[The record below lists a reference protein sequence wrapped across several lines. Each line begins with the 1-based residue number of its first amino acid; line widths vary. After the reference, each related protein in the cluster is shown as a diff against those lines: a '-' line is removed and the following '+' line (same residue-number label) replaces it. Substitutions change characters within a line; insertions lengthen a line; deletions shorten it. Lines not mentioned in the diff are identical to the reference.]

1 MECIICFENKW
12 ITMTECEHPICLSC
26 LFELRKDECPYCRR
40 EIFKNFPGR
49 LKSLLKITWSAKRP
63 NLLDVNDTNQFP
75 TLS

>member
-12 ITMTECEHPICLSC
+12 IAMTECDHPICLSC

-40 EIFKNFPGR
+40 NIFKNFPSH
-49 LKSLLKITWSAKRP
+49 LKSLLKIDKSIKNTSIL
-63 NLLDVNDTNQFP
+63 NVNDTNQFP